1 MRHSNVRGGVIV
13 LLVYAVMALVDG
25 LGVLSA
31 RAGLA
36 GISSTLFFLWFLLL
50 PLPVGFA
57 CNRSGSSFVMRKAL
71 IGSAFASVLLVLGA
85 WSKGASVAGF
95 CLAGMT
101 NVCLQVA
108 VPIWVAERFSS
119 SRLAGVVTGGL
130 FSRTLVAV
138 AFPFVV
144 SALADW
150 GCWWLSLVAFA
161 VLSVVAGVALKR
173 SSGEAHRRR
182 EAEALSVV
190 LFRNVLRDP
199 VVSLSVLAFAIAIV
213 ADVVFNLAVPDI
225 VANRFGRSGASVG
238 IVYAVWFGVKLPL
251 MLAGSRLFL
260 RYDARR
266 FFVWGVLVSLVG
278 AVVMLFGTE
287 WWTYLVGVGLF
298 AAGFANVYGH
308 VFGAAAPR
316 HPKEVSAVSALLVM
330 AISAGALASPVL
342 ASVQGLGHFASETL
356 VLVVIAIL
364 VPVAALI
371 SSFRNKA

>member
-1 MRHSNVRGGVIV
+1 M
-13 LLVYAVMALVDG
+13 
-25 LGVLSA
+25 
-31 RAGLA
+31 
-36 GISSTLFFLWFLLL
+36 
-50 PLPVGFA
+50 
-57 CNRSGSSFVMRKAL
+57 
-71 IGSAFASVLLVLGA
+71 
-85 WSKGASVAGF
+85 
-95 CLAGMT
+95 
-101 NVCLQVA
+101 
-108 VPIWVAERFSS
+108 
-119 SRLAGVVTGGL
+119 
-130 FSRTLVAV
+130 
-138 AFPFVV
+138 
-144 SALADW
+144 
-150 GCWWLSLVAFA
+150 
-161 VLSVVAGVALKR
+161 LSVVACVSLKR
-173 SSGEAHRRR
+173 SPGEGTASRG
-182 EAEALSVV
+182 AEALSVRM
-190 LFRNVLRDP
+190 FQNVLRDP

-342 ASVQGLGHFASETL
+342 ASVQGLGRFASETL

-364 VPVAALI
+364 VPVAAFI
-371 SSFRNKA
+371 SCFRDKR